1 MLPVMAAMVQGCAV
15 QVTVDFS
22 SSPASLTKSSRRG
35 ARWSHGRDVEVVGC
49 VHGMG
54 RAGMR
59 AVARASGVE
68 VGVERA
74 KGLVA
79 TEQVGE
85 EEVGQR
91 QELFNRI
98 APMYDDLNDWLSL
111 GLHRV
116 WKRMAVAW
124 SGAKRGDR
132 VLDICC
138 GSGDVSFLLAEKVR
152 PTGSVVGLDYAQEQL
167 DVAARRESEATY
179 SNSAAGRIDWRLGDA
194 LALPFQEGS
203 FDAVTMAYGL
213 RNVASVPLALKEIYA
228 VLKPGAK
235 ASVLDFNRS
244 ESEGVLGFQ
253 GWMLDNLVVPVAS
266 QFGMQEEYAYLKTS
280 IARFPTGPQQEE
292 LALSAG
298 FSKAVHYELAGGL
311 MGVLVVTK

>member
-1 MLPVMAAMVQGCAV
+1 MGEFSPRDREMAPVRVRAAV
-15 QVTVDFS
+15 
-22 SSPASLTKSSRRG
+22 K
-35 ARWSHGRDVEVVGC
+35 
-49 VHGMG
+49 
-54 RAGMR
+54 AG
-59 AVARASGVE
+59 E
-68 VGVERA
+68 P
-74 KGLVA
+74 LVA

-98 APMYDDLNDWLSL
+98 APVYDSLNDWLSL
-111 GLHRV
+111 GQHRV

-132 VLDICC
+132 ALDVCC
-138 GSGDVSFLLAEKVR
+138 GSGDVSFLLADKVK
-152 PTGSVVGLDYAQEQL
+152 PAGSVVGLDYAQEQL
-167 DVAARRESEATY
+167 DVAARREFES
-179 SNSAAGRIDWRLGDA
+179 SFGSADARRIEWRLGDA
-194 LALPFQEGS
+194 LALPFEEGS

-213 RNVASVPLALKEIYA
+213 RNVASVGLALEEIYA

-235 ASVLDFNRS
+235 ASILDFNRS
-244 ESEGVLGFQ
+244 ENEGVVGFQ

-280 IARFPTGPQQEE
+280 IARFPTGAQQEE
-292 LALSAG
+292 LAVAAG

-311 MGVLVVTK
+311 MGVLVLTK